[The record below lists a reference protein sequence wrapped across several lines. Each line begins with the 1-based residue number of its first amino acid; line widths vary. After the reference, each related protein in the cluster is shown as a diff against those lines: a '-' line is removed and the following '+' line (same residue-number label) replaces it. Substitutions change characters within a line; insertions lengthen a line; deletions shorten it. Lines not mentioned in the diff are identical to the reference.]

1 MIVSTTRLI
10 VMIQEEEYLSLNST
24 ELSFPFSSPSSR
36 VAFFAVTLTFGS
48 VLSLLSR
55 DQPKKDVCGSTLSRA
70 TAAAIINTGR
80 TGNINRSSWDSQDE
94 RNVGREYVK
103 QLKMV
108 YFEWK
113 WSHLMGKDL
122 FWMKVISFD
131 GKRSLLMEA
140 ASIDKIWNFWN
151 DYHQR
156 GIDYEMSDVMGN
168 TLCGKKLY
176 KAT

>member
-113 WSHLMGKDL
+113 WSHLMGK
-122 FWMKVISFD
+122 WSI
-131 GKRSLLMEA
+131 LMEA
-140 ASIDKIWNFWN
+140 ASIDQIWKLWN
-151 DYHQR
+151 DCHQR
-156 GIDYEMSDVMGN
+156 GIDYEMLDVMGN